1 MQGVTKKGKAFPNL
15 PFSAVTIDSNYSRL
29 LYAMRQCFVYHSQSN
44 RTEYLRQLEQ
54 MWCPEHNLNPVLHC
68 LCVRTAFDLFLQVKN
83 FPEGSE
89 VIMTAINI
97 RDMSFLVQH
106 HKLRVVPVDM
116 DVDTL
121 EPDIALMERLISQRT
136 VAVLVAHLYGR
147 VINMEPVLSLAQKHN
162 LVVIEDCAECFS
174 GFSYLG
180 DPSSD
185 ISLFSFGIIKFSTSF
200 GGGVAKVRDHK
211 VFDRMLSR
219 HKQYPVQTCSMYLKK
234 ILKYI
239 PLYSILHVWPFPVMV
254 QKSREMGV
262 DWKDTFVSFLRG
274 FPNNMLQNI
283 RYQPSSPLLA
293 VMARVQSEFDPADI
307 AIQRIKCEYFLSN
320 LPPSLKVVGAKSKVN
335 HFWLF
340 PVVVDKP
347 DLFIA
352 CLAAMG
358 VDAYRGATQLN
369 YIEPDGPNV
378 PLGPPLPEQQALPQL
393 TPEERYPWRCR
404 ELINHVVYMPV
415 NKYVP
420 FYMLEQMARVCRI
433 VMLSLDSI
441 RHHGSDVMA
450 VETCRTIKSRL

>member
-1 MQGVTKKGKAFPNL
+1 MQGVTKTGKAFPNL
-15 PFSAVTIDSNYSRL
+15 PYSAVIIDSTYSRL
-29 LYAMRQCFVYHSQSN
+29 LYAARQCFSFHTQTN
-44 RTEYLRQLEQ
+44 RAAYLRQLQEL
-54 MWCPEHNLNPVLHC
+54 WCPDFNPNPVLPC

-89 VIMTAINI
+89 LIMTAINI
-97 RDMSFLVQH
+97 RDMSLLVQH

-121 EPDIALMERLISQRT
+121 EPDISLMERLITQRT

-147 VINMEPVLSLAQKHN
+147 VINMEPVLALAEKHN
-162 LVVIEDCAECFS
+162 LVVIEDCAECFA
-174 GFSYLG
+174 GFSHLG
-180 DPSSD
+180 DPRSD

-211 VFDRMLSR
+211 VYKKMLAL

-239 PLYSILHVWPFPVMV
+239 PLYSILHVWPFPTMV

-274 FPNNMLQNI
+274 FPNNMIQNI

-293 VMARVQSEFDPADI
+293 VMAKVQSEFDPADI
-307 AIQRIKCEYFLSN
+307 AVQRIKCEYFLSN
-320 LPPSLKVVGAKSKVN
+320 LPPCLKVVGTKSQVN

-378 PLGPPLPEQQALPQL
+378 PLGPPLPEQQALPPL
-393 TPEERYPWRCR
+393 TPEERYPYRCR
-404 ELINHVVYMPV
+404 ELISHVVYMPV
-415 NKYVP
+415 NRYVP

-433 VMLSLDSI
+433 VMLSLEGI
-441 RHHGSDVMA
+441 KLHGSEQMA